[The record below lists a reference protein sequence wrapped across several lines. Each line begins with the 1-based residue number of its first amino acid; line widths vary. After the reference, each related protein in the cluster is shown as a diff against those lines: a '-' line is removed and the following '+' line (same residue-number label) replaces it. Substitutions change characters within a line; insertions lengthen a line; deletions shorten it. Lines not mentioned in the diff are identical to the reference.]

1 MNRRDHQ
8 KFDLPDSHEGV
19 AMVNDPLLTPYTV
32 AGLPLKNRIV
42 STAHSSR
49 YTSGGI
55 PTERYRRYQEQ
66 KARGGVGL
74 VSLGGSAVVGRD
86 SAPAFGNITMYK
98 DEVVEPLARITESC
112 HNHGSGVIIQLT
124 HMGRR
129 TDDHTSDWLPTVSS
143 AAMREP
149 AHRSYPKAAE
159 PWDLDRIVSDFASAA
174 QRAKA
179 AGLDGIELEHYG
191 HLLDAFASPW
201 HLSKLSPED
210 RALASELPKRV
221 IRAVKD
227 VTGNDMVLGVR
238 MAVDEARPDGIDLET
253 ANSLLDEYIALGVQ
267 FVNVIVG
274 TIESATRLSE
284 VIPGAGRKSAP
295 FLGTAGEVKRAH
307 SDITVMHAAK
317 IDDVA
322 TARHAIDSGL
332 LDLVGMT
339 RANIADP
346 YLVTK
351 IATGREA
358 EIRPCI
364 GARYCLEGGATGGV
378 VCLHNPAV
386 GRENHLKH
394 EIEEKAEY
402 PRRVVVIGAGPAG
415 LEAAQV
421 AAKRG
426 HEVVVLEASSDPGGQ
441 VNLLVANDR
450 RRDLIGAVD
459 WRVDQARRHG
469 VEFRFGVFAQ
479 QQDVLE
485 LAPDIVVVA
494 TGGLARTA
502 GDAGLNGAGNV
513 HDIWDIFEQPRRQ
526 YGDVVVFDDDGRYP
540 SLDAVEVLAR
550 AGNSVT
556 YVTPERSV
564 AIDVG
569 ALNFSDFQ
577 ATFDRHG
584 VDFKPT
590 RGIHTVIAHAG
601 GRLTV
606 TLETEAGAAAEDV
619 TCDRVFYAGG
629 TIPNDDLYFALR
641 ERSTNKGR
649 VDYEAF
655 VRAAPQPRPDGTSG
669 DFELYRIG
677 DAVTSRNMHAAI
689 LDGHRLALGM

>member
-1 MNRRDHQ
+1 
-8 KFDLPDSHEGV
+8 
-19 AMVNDPLLTPYTV
+19 MVNDPLLTPYTL

-55 PTERYRRYQEQ
+55 PTERYRLYQEQ

-74 VSLGGSAVVGRD
+74 VALGGSAVVGRD

-112 HNHGSGVIIQLT
+112 HDHGSGVILQLT

-143 AAMREP
+143 ASMREP

-159 PWDLDRIVSDFASAA
+159 PWDLDRIVADFAAAA

-201 HLSKLSPED
+201 HLSKLSPAD

-221 IRAVKD
+221 IRAVKA
-227 VTGNDMVLGVR
+227 VTGEDMVLGVR
-238 MAVDEARPDGIDLET
+238 MAVDEVRPDGIDLET
-253 ANSLLDEYIALGVQ
+253 ANSLLDTYIDLGVQ

-295 FLGTAGEVKRAH
+295 FLATAGQVKRAH
-307 SDITVMHAAK
+307 RDITVMHAAK

-322 TARHAIDSGL
+322 TARYAIESGL

-346 YLVTK
+346 YLVMK

-386 GRENHLKH
+386 GRESHLKH
-394 EIEEKAEY
+394 EIEEKAA
-402 PRRVVVIGAGPAG
+402 RSRKVVVIGAGPAG
-415 LEAAQV
+415 LEAAHV

-426 HEVVVLEASSDPGGQ
+426 HEVVVLEAGSDPGGQ

-450 RRDLIGAVD
+450 RGDLIGAVD

-479 QQDVLE
+479 ERDVLD
-485 LAPDIVVVA
+485 LAPDVVIVA
-494 TGGLARTA
+494 TGGVARTA

-513 HDIWDIFEQPRRQ
+513 ADIWEIFEQPRKQ

-556 YVTPERSV
+556 YVTAERSV

-590 RGIHTVIAHAG
+590 RGIRTVIANPD
-601 GRLTV
+601 GRLAV
-606 TLETEAGAAAEDV
+606 TLETEAGAAAEGL

-629 TIPNDDLYFALR
+629 TTPNDDLYFALR

-655 VRAAPQPRPDGTSG
+655 VRAAPQPRPDGASG

>member
-1 MNRRDHQ
+1 
-8 KFDLPDSHEGV
+8 
-19 AMVNDPLLTPYTV
+19 MVNDPLLTPYSL
-32 AGLPLKNRIV
+32 AGLQLRNRIV

-55 PTERYRRYQEQ
+55 PTERYRLYQEQ
-66 KARGGVGL
+66 KTRGGIGL
-74 VSLGGSAVVGRD
+74 VTLGGSAVVGRD

-98 DEVVEPLARITESC
+98 DEVVAPLARITESC
-112 HNHGSGVIIQLT
+112 HDHGSGVIIQLT

-143 AAMREP
+143 ASMREP

-159 PWDLDRIVSDFASAA
+159 PWDLDRIVSDFTSAA
-174 QRAKA
+174 ERARA

-210 RALASELPKRV
+210 RSLASELPKRV

-227 VTGNDMVLGVR
+227 VTGEDMVLGVR
-238 MAVDEARPDGIDLET
+238 MAVDEARPDGIDLDT
-253 ANSLLDEYIALGVQ
+253 GSSLLDEYINLGVQ

-295 FLGTAGEVKRAH
+295 FLETAGQVKRAH
-307 SDITVMHAAK
+307 RHITVMHAAK

-322 TARHAIDSGL
+322 TARYAIESGL

-351 IATGREA
+351 IASGREA
-358 EIRPCI
+358 EIRPCV

-386 GRENHLKH
+386 GRESHLKH
-394 EIEEKAEY
+394 EIEEKAE
-402 PRRVVVIGAGPAG
+402 RSRKVVVIGAGPAG
-415 LEAAQV
+415 LEAAHV

-441 VNLLVANDR
+441 VNLLVANQR

-469 VEFRFGVFAQ
+469 VEFRFGVFAEE
-479 QQDVLE
+479 QDVLD
-485 LAPDIVVVA
+485 LAPDVAIVA
-494 TGGLARTA
+494 TGGVARTA
-502 GDAGLNGAGNV
+502 SDAGLSGAANV
-513 HDIWDIFEQPRRQ
+513 HDIWEIFEQPLKQ
-526 YGDVVVFDDDGRYP
+526 YGDVLVFDDDGRYP
-540 SLDAVEVLAR
+540 SMDAVEVLAR
-550 AGNSVT
+550 AGNNVT

-590 RGIHTVIAHAG
+590 RGIHTVIAHGG
-601 GRLTV
+601 GRFAV
-606 TLETEAGAAAEDV
+606 TLETEAAAAAEVV

-629 TIPNDDLYFALR
+629 TTPNDDLYFALR

-655 VRAAPQPRPDGTSG
+655 VRAAPQPRSDNTSG